1 VPRVASSGWAFS
13 GADRRTG
20 EVVCSEAGKA
30 LALNVLEGRRQA
42 LETVLARLSAAEI
55 AQFAAAASKL
65 LAGMPRDRTD
75 AWRICRFCEHA
86 VCRGSDCPVGSA
98 VP

>member
-1 VPRVASSGWAFS
+1 
-13 GADRRTG
+13 
-20 EVVCSEAGKA
+20 VCSEAGKA
-30 LALNVLEGRRQA
+30 SALNVLEGRRQA

-55 AQFAAAASKL
+55 AQFEAVASKL

-75 AWRICRFCEHA
+75 AWRICRICEHA